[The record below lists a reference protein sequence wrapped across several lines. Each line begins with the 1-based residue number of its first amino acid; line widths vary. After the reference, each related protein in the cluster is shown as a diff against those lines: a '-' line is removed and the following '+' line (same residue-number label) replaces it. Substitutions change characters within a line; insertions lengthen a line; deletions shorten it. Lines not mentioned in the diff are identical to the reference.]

1 MALLRL
7 LAFKPNALGQASTEK
22 KTLNRPEKAL
32 VAAPVA
38 ASTVAESR
46 KTEPAPVV
54 VAAPEPVGVP
64 VAAPKAA
71 PAMVPVTAP
80 VATPTAAVAAEPAP
94 VFMPPPAA
102 AAVPATQTPGRA
114 EVPPWEDIPDEDP
127 AFAAPV
133 PAPHTSQ
140 MLAMPVRE
148 QAEPSERLRPR
159 ADVAPGTRPQARGF
173 VATPE
178 GDFWHATVQQ
188 LIAAE
193 AITAMTRELA
203 LQSQLLGRNGGEWQ
217 LRVERESLMQPS
229 CRERLRAAL
238 MASPPA
244 DGSATAN
251 VLNFEVGLL
260 TDTPARRNAAAN
272 EERLRVAEEILR
284 EDPFVQTMMRDF
296 GAKIVPG
303 SIKPL

>member
-1 MALLRL
+1 
-7 LAFKPNALGQASTEK
+7 
-22 KTLNRPEKAL
+22 
-32 VAAPVA
+32 
-38 ASTVAESR
+38 
-46 KTEPAPVV
+46 
-54 VAAPEPVGVP
+54 
-64 VAAPKAA
+64 
-71 PAMVPVTAP
+71 
-80 VATPTAAVAAEPAP
+80 
-94 VFMPPPAA
+94 
-102 AAVPATQTPGRA
+102 
-114 EVPPWEDIPDEDP
+114 
-127 AFAAPV
+127 
-133 PAPHTSQ
+133 

-148 QAEPSERLRPR
+148 QSEPSERLRPR
-159 ADVAPGTRPQARGF
+159 ADAAPSARPQARGF

-203 LQSQLLGRNGGEWQ
+203 LQSQLLSRDGGQWQ

-229 CRERLRAAL
+229 CRDRLRTAL
-238 MASPPA
+238 QAMPPA
-244 DGSATAN
+244 DGSPAAD

-296 GAKIVPG
+296 AAKIVPG